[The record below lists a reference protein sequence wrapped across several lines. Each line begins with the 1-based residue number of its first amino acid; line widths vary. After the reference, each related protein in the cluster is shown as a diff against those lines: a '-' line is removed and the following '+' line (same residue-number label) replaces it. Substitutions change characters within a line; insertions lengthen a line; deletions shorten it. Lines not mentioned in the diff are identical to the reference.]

1 MTLLVVGSVA
11 FDSVRGPRGSVER
24 MLGGSATYFS
34 IAASY
39 FTQVRVVGVV
49 GEDFEEEH
57 HSVLLERGVCT
68 EGLERVPGKTF
79 FWSGEYSAD
88 MNERQTLETQ
98 LNVFATFQPK
108 LPPHYRQSPYLFLG
122 NIDPELQLSVAS
134 QMESPALVAGDT
146 MNFWIEG
153 KRGELQKTLRKIH
166 ILIINDSEARQL
178 SGEYN
183 LLKAARAIQAMGPET
198 VVIKRGDS
206 GATMMLQEGEV
217 FSIPALPLHEVYDP
231 TGAGDSFAANA
242 MLDNVLVA
250 YGVSCDKRAALY
262 AAGHDLK
269 DPLLSPVYGDMHGF
283 PPAILTTGT
292 RDLLLSNTVRVHR
305 KLRQAGV
312 EAVLQVFEGQAHA
325 QYLRD
330 VNAPETKD
338 AFAEIALFFDK
349 HLGK

>member
-49 GEDFEEEH
+49 GEDFVEEH

-79 FWSGEYSAD
+79 FWSGEYSAN

-98 LNVFATFQPK
+98 LNVFATFEPK
-108 LPPHYRQSPYLFLG
+108 LPLHYRHSPYLFLG

-134 QMESPALVAGDT
+134 QMESEALVAGDT

-153 KRGELQKTLRKIH
+153 KRAELQKTLRKIH

-178 SGEYN
+178 SGEHN
-183 LLKAARAIQAMGPET
+183 LLKAARAIQSMGPET
-198 VVIKRGDS
+198 VVIKRGDN
-206 GATMMLQEGEV
+206 GATMVHEGEV

-231 TGAGDSFAANA
+231 TGAGDSFAGGFMGYLASR
-242 MLDNVLVA
+242 
-250 YGVSCDKRAALY
+250 GVERIATDKKALRRAV
-262 AAGHDLK
+262 
-269 DPLLSPVYGDMHGF
+269 VYGSVMGSFAVEKFGVD
-283 PPAILTTGT
+283 
-292 RDLLLSNTVRVHR
+292 R
-305 KLRQAGV
+305 LRHLHKDEI
-312 EAVLQVFEGQAHA
+312 EAR
-325 QYLRD
+325 LRD
-330 VNAPETKD
+330 FRNLIHFE
-338 AFAEIALFFDK
+338 
-349 HLGK
+349 